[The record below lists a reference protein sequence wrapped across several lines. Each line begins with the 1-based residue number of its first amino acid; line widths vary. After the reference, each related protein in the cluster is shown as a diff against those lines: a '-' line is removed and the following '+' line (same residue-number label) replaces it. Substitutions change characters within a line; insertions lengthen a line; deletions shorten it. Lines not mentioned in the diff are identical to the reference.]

1 MKTIKKIGTIAII
14 GMVGLVPAFS
24 FHVEGKGSVNGMG
37 VSGEVHGEMNQDTK
51 FYCPDYY
58 RPVTMKVTFSDGYTE
73 TVKASNECFAH
84 LEIRKLVEVHGR
96 VVNKEVIKSDVEQ
109 PPEPMGFK
117 GEMESETHGEV
128 KERNRERHQNSFSG
142 ETEFHGEIE
151 IYSSMS
157 PEKVKI
163 ELEKA
168 GFDEGTINKILEVY
182 DKPQYVVRTIF
193 VATNGEVTIKTSNT
207 QVVDIL
213 KDKGFKV
220 ELIGEAH
227 SMKSNDERE
236 NRSLFREHR
245 NETHKEVETN
255 NETQNGNHRWEHRM
269 GGNFQGGMSHN
280 EKGEYNGEVNG
291 NVKGSGEHQRED
303 NGIMK
308 HYHEMKERM
317 EHQHKEM
324 EHEMME
330 HEEKMRG
337 EMKHNFSGKGEFRMR
352 MEHSSK
358 GEFHGMMKGGMDV
371 ETLMEVTPE
380 DIEKAQEEVQQL
392 MKEKDKLIKEVEKER
407 VEIRQEIREVK
418 RELIQKLRQK
428 KRLDEQDREKVIQV
442 IKDALRL
449 KLEELKLMLVEKQN
463 SNSDLV
469 ELLNAVEGN
478 GEVKEDNTLKYIAI
492 IDKLEEQLKNAN
504 TVTELK
510 VLVMSYIKLKHQI
523 KMELKGNV
531 KVNNNSVKAEGSGS
545 VTTQ

>member
-1 MKTIKKIGTIAII
+1 MKTIKKIGTIAVI
-14 GMVGLVPAFS
+14 GMIGLVPAFS

-51 FYCPDYY
+51 FYCPEYY

-73 TVKASNECFAH
+73 IVKASNECFAH

-128 KERNRERHQNSFSG
+128 KERNGERHQNGFSG

-157 PEKVKI
+157 PEKVKM

-193 VATNGEVTIKTSNT
+193 IATNGEVTIKTSNT

-220 ELIGEAH
+220 ELIGETH
-227 SMKSNDERE
+227 FKNHDEMND
-236 NRSLFREHR
+236 NTQGGVEHQ
-245 NETHKEVETN
+245 THEKMSDE
-255 NETQNGNHRWEHRM
+255 
-269 GGNFQGGMSHN
+269 FQGKGSSKEEMSFHERVSGEVN
-280 EKGEYNGEVNG
+280 EQHQFEGEYNGEVNG
-291 NVKGSGEHQRED
+291 NVKGSGEHQTES
-303 NGIMK
+303 NGIIK
-308 HYHEMKERM
+308 HYHEMKERL
-317 EHQHKEM
+317 E
-324 EHEMME
+324 
-330 HEEKMRG
+330 
-337 EMKHNFSGKGEFRMR
+337 HNFSGKGEFRMR
-352 MEHSSK
+352 GEHSGK

-428 KRLDEQDREKVIQV
+428 KKLDEQDREKVIQV
-442 IKDALRL
+442 IKDALRV

-504 TVTELK
+504 DVTELK
-510 VLVMSYIKLKHQI
+510 TLVFSYIKLKHQI
-523 KMELKGNV
+523 RMELKGNV

-545 VTTQ
+545 ITTQ